1 MGGTHYPH
9 MPSESMS
16 MPSESALDNAKG
28 MSDAMKES
36 VRKAAF
42 TICQLKEEGR
52 HEEAE
57 QLSKMVAESMGQLTE
72 PENSENDEMRGRMTE
87 LGTTTKM
94 IGEHLTTGILKDG
107 QVQIEVLRESKGFL
121 LKCLPMLET
130 QLTMIQSR
138 FSALPAEEQSKYVGI
153 LERAVDTTKLLPELL
168 KLVE

>member
-1 MGGTHYPH
+1 MGTQIR
-9 MPSESMS
+9 S
-16 MPSESALDNAKG
+16 MPSDSAAVQENRLDNAKG

-107 QVQIEVLRESKGFL
+107 QFK
-121 LKCLPMLET
+121 
-130 QLTMIQSR
+130 SR
-138 FSALPAEEQSKYVGI
+138 CFVNPRASCSSAF
-153 LERAVDTTKLLPELL
+153 
-168 KLVE
+168 

>member
-1 MGGTHYPH
+1 
-9 MPSESMS
+9 MPSD
-16 MPSESALDNAKG
+16 SAAVQENRLDNAKG

-36 VRKAAF
+36 VRKAAA

-57 QLSKMVAESMGQLTE
+57 QLSKMVAETMGQLTE
-72 PENSENDEMRGRMTE
+72 PGEETENSEMRSRMTE

-121 LKCLPMLET
+121 LKYLPLLES

-138 FSALPAEEQSKYVGI
+138 FSALPA
-153 LERAVDTTKLLPELL
+153 
-168 KLVE
+168 

>member
-1 MGGTHYPH
+1 M
-9 MPSESMS
+9 
-16 MPSESALDNAKG
+16 DNTT

-36 VRKAAF
+36 VRKAAA

-57 QLSKMVAESMGQLTE
+57 QLSKMVAETMGQLTE
-72 PENSENDEMRGRMTE
+72 PGEETENSEMRSRMTE

-121 LKCLPMLET
+121 LKCLPLLES
-130 QLTMIQSR
+130 QLVR
-138 FSALPAEEQSKYVGI
+138 
-153 LERAVDTTKLLPELL
+153 
-168 KLVE
+168 